1 MVAGGRGPDGAVI
14 AAIVMTLR
22 RDGPPS
28 SCYLSALRESGS
40 RERERERIRPRTL
53 TTASVVLRVAPLLAM
68 MMTRPTTAAMGSQE
82 EGDET
87 RKQEGESEG
96 VSESL

>member
-1 MVAGGRGPDGAVI
+1 MLLV
-14 AAIVMTLR
+14 
-22 RDGPPS
+22 S
-28 SCYLSALRESGS
+28 SSGKWI
-40 RERERERIRPRTL
+40 ERERIRPRTL